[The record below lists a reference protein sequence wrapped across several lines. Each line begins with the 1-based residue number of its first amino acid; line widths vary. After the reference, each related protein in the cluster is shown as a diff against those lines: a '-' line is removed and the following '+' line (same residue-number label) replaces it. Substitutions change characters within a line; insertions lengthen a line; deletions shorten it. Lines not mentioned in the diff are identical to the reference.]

1 MELEFKTLEI
11 RQIGKE
17 KVNSVSLRELHKELG
32 IKKDFSDWAK
42 AQIKRGFLEEG
53 VDYVVL
59 SNAQKGGSS
68 LLPQKGEQK
77 KIGGNNKIEYISTID
92 VAKSIAMM
100 SATEKGK
107 QIRQYFINVEK
118 IAKKEL
124 GEKKLELELKK
135 LEAEEKLLEE
145 DIIDKRIARVKKL
158 QELGCN
164 FDPMSI
170 IDPEGATRTKVDK
183 QTADALTDA
192 YSDIRT
198 NVRAYSATYLLKKF
212 DIGILTPQWN
222 DYLIE
227 LGYMESYEYKGKRYK
242 KFVHNVNYYG
252 YNKHASSVKI
262 DPMQPYYYEDRFL
275 DLVQL
280 LRNEGYID

>member
-11 RQIGKE
+11 RKIGKE

-53 VDYVVL
+53 VDYVVW
-59 SNAQKGGSS
+59 SYAKKEGSS
-68 LLPQKGEQK
+68 LLPQKVEQK

-107 QIRQYFINVEK
+107 QIRQYFINIEK

-135 LEAEEKLLEE
+135 LEVEEKLLEE
-145 DIIDKRIARVKKL
+145 DIIDKRIDRVKKL

-170 IDPEGATRTKVDK
+170 IDPEGATKNKVDK